1 MLEIK
6 ELCKSY
12 RLQKIALQQVS
23 VTLHNGVYGLLGPNG
38 AGKSTLMN
46 LITDSLLPDSGELL
60 WDGSPISA
68 LGRKYRRILGFTPQQ
83 QALYDEFSGRRFLHY
98 IAALKEIPAK
108 QIPAQA
114 ERAAR
119 LVNLSDELDKRLGA
133 YSGGMKQRILV
144 AQAILGEPRLLIFD
158 EPTAGLDPMER
169 VRVRS
174 LLASLAQE
182 RIVLVATHVV
192 SDIESIA
199 DVILILKKGR
209 LIAQGTPAELVGRF
223 APGGTL
229 EDVYMHLFDREE
241 LL

>member
-6 ELCKSY
+6 NVCKSY
-12 RLQKIALQQVS
+12 RKDKTALQEVS
-23 VTLHNGVYGLLGPNG
+23 VTLQNGVYGLLGPNG

-46 LITDSLLPDSGELL
+46 LITDSLLPDSGEIL
-60 WDGSPISA
+60 WDGTPVSA

-83 QALYDEFSGRRFLHY
+83 QDLYDEFSGRRFLRY

-108 QIPAQA
+108 QIPDEV
-114 ERAAR
+114 ERTAS

-133 YSGGMKQRILV
+133 YSGGMKQRILI
-144 AQAILGEPRLLIFD
+144 AQAVLGGPRLLIFD

-169 VRVRS
+169 VRIRG
-174 LLASLAQE
+174 LLASLAKE
-182 RIVLVATHVV
+182 RTVLVATHVV

-199 DVILILKKGR
+199 DVILILKRGR
-209 LIAQGTPAELVGRF
+209 LISQGTPAELISQL

-229 EDVYMHLFDREE
+229 EDVYMHLFDTEE